1 MGNIRPFL
9 PNLENKFKMKNKRFY
24 KLIPIAAFLF
34 AFFGCTSLE
43 EEILDESLTGTGQA
57 EVVSG
62 SIAPV
67 YGLLRQV
74 WLHTVNFGLQEIASD
89 EAILPY
95 RGGTDWFDGGK
106 FIAVH
111 QHLMTPGNS
120 LIGDSWT
127 YITLSLS
134 RAVLAEERLAPE
146 AENDPAA
153 QDALYEMI
161 AMKAY
166 LNMLALDN
174 WGLVFKKESSED
186 LSEILRGQE
195 AIDYVESEL
204 LSVVNVIKNDQGPG
218 RLTKDAVSALLARL
232 YLNAAVYRDPYG
244 TPDFRTE
251 DMDKVI
257 QYTNDIIA
265 GPHSLSPEY
274 FDLFNDDNNGN
285 SELIFALDQRGVLQ
299 TEHSRW
305 AYWSISGDQIPRP
318 EFPSTRGTD
327 AAAATPDFY
336 QTWVDA
342 YGNTDPADADARF
355 FQENTVVPDNL
366 ADLTGINPTN
376 DSDHYYC
383 VEAEEFEIDRGILRD
398 IIWGPRK
405 DDGGNILTC
414 DDGTVRIY
422 PVINRRSSGSDI
434 RYVDHTLNVN
444 FTDEGSLHNTGYR
457 FSKYQFS
464 HTAPNCC
471 SNSSVDLVLIRLG
484 EIYLM
489 RAEAKLR
496 KGDNAGALADINTLR
511 TSRTA
516 RPEQTPEALN
526 SIDLDVLFRETGFEL
541 YWEGFRRNYQIR
553 FGKYEDSWTD
563 KTDANV
569 NKRLFPIPQQA
580 IDGASSIAEF
590 LVQNQGY

>member
-1 MGNIRPFL
+1 MKIKMTYKILSTVVLLCTFL
-9 PNLENKFKMKNKRFY
+9 
-24 KLIPIAAFLF
+24 
-34 AFFGCTSLE
+34 GCTSLD

-57 EVVSG
+57 EIVSG

-111 QHLMTPGNS
+111 QHVMTPGNS
-120 LIGDSWT
+120 LVGDTWT
-127 YITLSLS
+127 FITLSIS
-134 RAVLAEERLAPE
+134 RAVIAEERLRAE
-146 AENDPAA
+146 AELGNVEA
-153 QDALYEMI
+153 QDALYEMT

-166 LNMLALDN
+166 LNTLALDN
-174 WGLVFKKESSED
+174 WGLVFKKESSD
-186 LSEILRGQE
+186 QLSVLVRGQE
-195 AIDYVESEL
+195 AIDYIESEL
-204 LSVVNVIKNDQGPG
+204 LSVVDVINNDKGPG
-218 RLTKDAVSALLARL
+218 RFTKDAVSALLARL

-244 TPDFRTE
+244 TPDFSAS

-257 QYTNDIIA
+257 LYTNDIISQ
-265 GPHSLSPEY
+265 PYSLSAEY
-274 FDLFNDDNNGN
+274 FDLFDDNNNAN
-285 SELIFALDQRGVLQ
+285 SEIIFSLDQRGVLQ

-318 EFPSTRGTD
+318 EFPNTRGTD

-342 YGNTDPADADARF
+342 YGDVDPAAADARF
-355 FQENTVVPDNL
+355 FKRNTIVSEELQN
-366 ADLTGINPTN
+366 LTGFTPTN
-376 DSDHYYC
+376 DSAHFYC
-383 VEAEEFEIDRGILRD
+383 IAAEQFEIDRGLLRG

-405 DDGGNILTC
+405 DSGGNILTC
-414 DDGTVRIY
+414 DDGRIRIY
-422 PVINRRSSGSDI
+422 PVINRRTSGADLK
-434 RYVDHTLNVN
+434 YVDHTLKVN
-444 FTDEGSLHNTGYR
+444 FTAEGSLHNTGYR

-471 SNSSVDLVLIRLG
+471 TNSSVDIVLIRLG

-511 TSRTA
+511 TSRAA
-516 RPEQTPEALN
+516 RPEQTPNALN
-526 SIDLDVLFRETGFEL
+526 AIDLDILFRESGFEL

-553 FGKYEDSWTD
+553 FGKYEGSWTG
-563 KTDANV
+563 KTDTDV
-569 NKRLFPIPQQA
+569 SKRLFPLPQQA
-580 IDGASSIAEF
+580 IDGASSEEGF
-590 LVQNQGY
+590 LVQNPGY